1 MKKIAFFDFDG
12 TITTKDTL
20 LEVIKHQKG
29 RALFYTG
36 FLLNMPTLVG
46 LKLKLVSN
54 QKAKE
59 RMLRHFFRGME
70 ISSFQNACDR
80 FIDEALPAMIRL
92 DAIEEIQKLKAE
104 GFEVVVVSASP
115 ANWIK
120 KWADANGIGLIATNL
135 QYTEGTITGYID
147 GINNNAEEKVA
158 RIKAAYNLAEYD
170 EIYCY
175 GDSSGDKP
183 MLALGTK
190 AFYKPF
196 RGKQY
201 SDS

>member
-29 RALFYTG
+29 KVLFYTG
-36 FLLNMPTLVG
+36 FLLNAPTLVG
-46 LKLKLVSN
+46 LKLKMVSN

-59 RMLRHFFRGME
+59 RMLRYFFSGMN
-70 ISSFQNACDR
+70 IAAFQQACNK
-80 FIDEALPAMIRL
+80 FVDEVLPAMIRM
-92 DAIEEIQKLKAE
+92 DAIEEIQKLKTE

-115 ANWIK
+115 TNWIQ
-120 KWADANGIGLIATNL
+120 KWTDANGLGLIATNL
-135 QYTEGTITGYID
+135 QYIGETLSGYID
-147 GINNNAEEKVA
+147 GVNNNAEEKVA
-158 RIKAAYNLAEYD
+158 RIKAVYNLAEYG

-196 RGKQY
+196 RKK
-201 SDS
+201 

>member
-29 RALFYTG
+29 KVLFYTG
-36 FLLNMPTLVG
+36 FLLNAPTLIG
-46 LKLKLVSN
+46 LKLRMVSN

-59 RMLRHFFRGME
+59 RILRYFFSGMN
-70 ISSFQNACDR
+70 IAAFQQACNK
-80 FIDEALPAMIRL
+80 FVDEVLPAMIRM

-104 GFEVVVVSASP
+104 GFDVVVVSASP
-115 ANWIK
+115 TNWIQ
-120 KWADANGIGLIATNL
+120 KWTDANGLGLIATNL
-135 QYTEGTITGYID
+135 QYVNETLSGYID
-147 GINNNAEEKVA
+147 GVNNNAEEKVA
-158 RIKAAYNLAEYD
+158 RIKAVYNLAEYD

-196 RGKQY
+196 RKK
-201 SDS
+201 

>member
-29 RALFYTG
+29 KVLFYTG
-36 FLLNMPTLVG
+36 FLLNAPTLIG
-46 LKLKLVSN
+46 LKLRMVSN

-59 RMLRHFFRGME
+59 RILRYFFSGMN
-70 ISSFQNACDR
+70 IVAFQQACNK
-80 FIDEALPAMIRL
+80 FVDEVLPAMIRM

-115 ANWIK
+115 TNWIQ
-120 KWADANGIGLIATNL
+120 KWTDANGLGLIATNL
-135 QYTEGTITGYID
+135 QYVDETLSGYID
-147 GINNNAEEKVA
+147 GVNNNAEEKVA
-158 RIKAAYNLAEYD
+158 RIKAVYNLAEYD

-196 RGKQY
+196 RKK
-201 SDS
+201 

>member
-29 RALFYTG
+29 KVLFYTG
-36 FLLNMPTLVG
+36 FLLNAPTLIG
-46 LKLKLVSN
+46 LKLRMVSN

-59 RMLRHFFRGME
+59 RMLRYFFSGMN
-70 ISSFQNACDR
+70 IAAFQQACNK
-80 FIDEALPAMIRL
+80 FVDEVLPAMIRM
-92 DAIEEIQKLKAE
+92 DAIEEIKKLKTE

-115 ANWIK
+115 TNWIQ
-120 KWADANGIGLIATNL
+120 KWTDANGLGLIATNL
-135 QYTEGTITGYID
+135 QYVDETLSGYID
-147 GINNNAEEKVA
+147 GVNNNAEEKVA
-158 RIKAAYNLAEYD
+158 RIKAVYNLDEYD

-196 RGKQY
+196 RKK
-201 SDS
+201 

>member
-12 TITTKDTL
+12 TITSKDTL

-29 RALFYTG
+29 KALFYTG
-36 FLLNMPTLVG
+36 FLLNTPTLIG
-46 LKLKLVSN
+46 LKLKIVSN

-59 RMLRHFFRGME
+59 RMLTYFFKGMDVGA
-70 ISSFQNACDR
+70 FQQACDK
-80 FIDEALPAMIRL
+80 FIDEVLPPMIRM
-92 DAIEEIQKLKAE
+92 DAIEEIQKLKSE

-115 ANWIK
+115 TNWIK
-120 KWADANGIGLIATNL
+120 RWTDANGLGLIATNL
-135 QYTEGTITGYID
+135 QCVNGSLTGLID

-158 RIKAAYNLAEYD
+158 RIKAAYNLADYD

-175 GDSSGDKP
+175 GDSNGDKP

-196 RGKQY
+196 RGK
-201 SDS
+201 

>member
-29 RALFYTG
+29 KALFYAG
-36 FLLNMPTLVG
+36 FLLNTPTLIG
-46 LKLKLVSN
+46 LKLKIVSN

-59 RMLRHFFRGME
+59 RMLTYFFKGMDVNA
-70 ISSFQNACDR
+70 FQQACDK
-80 FIDEALPAMIRL
+80 FIDEALPPMIRM
-92 DAIEEIQKLKAE
+92 DAIEEIQKLKSE

-115 ANWIK
+115 TNWIK
-120 KWADANGIGLIATNL
+120 RWTDANGLELIATNL
-135 QYTEGTITGYID
+135 QCVNGSLTGLID

-175 GDSSGDKP
+175 GDSNGDKP
-183 MLALGTK
+183 MLALATK

-196 RGKQY
+196 RGKQ
-201 SDS
+201 

>member
-29 RALFYTG
+29 SALFYTG
-36 FLLNMPTLVG
+36 FLLNTPALIG
-46 LKLKLVSN
+46 LKLKLISN

-59 RMLRHFFRGME
+59 RMLRYFFRGME
-70 ISSFQNACDR
+70 LNNFQQACDK
-80 FIDEALPAMIRL
+80 FIDEALPQMIRM
-92 DAIEEIQKLKAE
+92 DAIEEIQNLKTQ

-115 ANWIK
+115 TNWIK
-120 KWADANGIGLIATNL
+120 KWTDANGLGLIATNL
-135 QYTEGTITGYID
+135 QCVDGTLTGQID

-158 RIKAAYNLAEYD
+158 RIKAAYNLADYD

-196 RGKQY
+196 RGR
-201 SDS
+201 

>member
-29 RALFYTG
+29 KALFYAG
-36 FLLNMPTLVG
+36 FLLNTPILIG
-46 LKLKLVSN
+46 LKLKMVSN

-59 RMLRHFFRGME
+59 RMLRHFFRGMD
-70 ISSFQNACDR
+70 ITAFQQNCDK
-80 FIDEALPAMIRL
+80 FIDEALPPMIRM
-92 DAIEEIQKLKAE
+92 DAIGEIQKLKAE

-120 KWADANGIGLIATNL
+120 KWTDTNGLGLIATNL
-135 QYTEGTITGYID
+135 QCANGALTGYID

-158 RIKAAYNLAEYD
+158 RINAAYNLAEYQ

-196 RGKQY
+196 KGK
-201 SDS
+201 

>member
-29 RALFYTG
+29 KILFYTG
-36 FLLNMPTLVG
+36 FLLNAPTLIG
-46 LKLKLVSN
+46 LKLKMVSN

-59 RMLRHFFRGME
+59 RMLRYFFSGMN
-70 ISSFQNACDR
+70 IAAFQQACNK
-80 FIDEALPAMIRL
+80 FVDEVLPAMIRM

-115 ANWIK
+115 TNWIQ
-120 KWADANGIGLIATNL
+120 KWTDANGLGLIATNL
-135 QYTEGTITGYID
+135 QYIDKTLSGYID
-147 GINNNAEEKVA
+147 GVNNNAEEKVA
-158 RIKAAYNLAEYD
+158 RIKAVYNLAEYD

-196 RGKQY
+196 RKK
-201 SDS
+201 